1 MILRKKF
8 WERGDSMIL
17 LLVGLGALLTLCFAY
32 EHKMKRKKMSND
44 EISEVT
50 LSCSNFLF

>member
-1 MILRKKF
+1 
-8 WERGDSMIL
+8 MIL
-17 LLVGLGALLTLCFAY
+17 LLVGVGVLLTLCFLY
-32 EHKMKRKKMSND
+32 EHKLNRKKMSND